1 MLNSVVI
8 EGRLTADPE
17 LKTTPSGVA
26 VTSFS
31 IANQRNFKN
40 ADNERETDFYNVVA
54 WRGTAEHICKYFKKG
69 SAISIEGHLQTRK
82 YQDKDGNNRTA
93 FEIVAD
99 TPHFGLGN
107 GGSNSNNQNGDFT
120 ELPDETDF
128 PDDLN
133 FPPLN

>member
-17 LKTTPSGVA
+17 LKTTPTGVS

-40 ADNERETDFYNVVA
+40 AQDERETDFYNVVA
-54 WRGTAEHICKYFKKG
+54 WRGTAEHIAKYFKKG
-69 SAISIEGHLQTRK
+69 SAISIEGHLQTRR
-82 YQDKDGNNRTA
+82 YQDKNGNNRIA
-93 FEIVAD
+93 FEIVVD

-107 GGSNSNNQNGDFT
+107 GDSNNNSQNDGFR
-120 ELPDETDF
+120 ELPDDTEF
-128 PDDLN
+128 PDDLD